1 MLAKNIKYIG
11 HIEWC
16 ERQISTRILI
26 KLLDILQVQPSEF
39 YKFDTCR
46 NSNCLNFLSWHN

>member
-26 KLLDILQVQPSEF
+26 KLLDILQVQPAEF
-39 YKFDTCR
+39 YKFDTLYDLK
-46 NSNCLNFLSWHN
+46 NM